1 MGDREASGLYQAMA
15 YLLPAKNFVVLDQDG
30 PYRLLIAREPRQA
43 LAQLILRPAAYF
55 GENPS

>member
-55 GENPS
+55 G